1 MWKTK
6 IDILKKLG
14 IVVGLACC
22 CMGLH
27 AQTTNGV
34 AGLLHMPNADME
46 RQGTVVLGGNYLEE
60 HNNNLALHSE
70 IGGYNTFNYY
80 LDVTVLPWLEISYVC
95 TLFHFYVDGVKTSYY
110 NNQDRHFVARVRPI
124 KEGQF
129 WKYMPAVVLG
139 VSDPTT
145 GSGGDYLSG
154 GLAATGSTGN
164 GYFNVW
170 YAALTKHFDLPCGVL
185 GAHVVYMY
193 NRRHDYPVNG
203 PAVGADFRPS
213 FAKSLDVIAEYDA
226 KTVNVGAKYSLW
238 YDHLNLMVEMQ
249 KGRYFSGGV
258 SYKVNL
264 AGGNKW

>member
-1 MWKTK
+1 VFFCLTAK
-6 IDILKKLG
+6 
-14 IVVGLACC
+14 
-22 CMGLH
+22 
-27 AQTTNGV
+27 AQTTGGT
-34 AGLLHMPNADME
+34 AGLLHMPSADME

-60 HNNNLALHSE
+60 HNNNLALHSA

-80 LDVTVLPWLEISYVC
+80 LDFTVFPWLEVAYVC
-95 TLFHFYVDGVKTSYY
+95 TLFHFPVEGWKVSYY
-110 NNQDRHFVARVRPI
+110 NNQDRHFSARVRPI

-139 VSDPTT
+139 VNDPTT
-145 GSGGDYLSG
+145 GTGGDYFSG
-154 GLAATGSTGN
+154 FDKVTSNSGN

-170 YAALTKHFDLPCGVL
+170 YFAMTKHFTLGCGEL
-185 GAHVVYMY
+185 GTHLAYMY
-193 NRRHDYPVNG
+193 NRRTDYHVNG
-203 PAVGADFRPS
+203 PAVGADFRPR
-213 FAKSLDVIAEYDA
+213 FAKNLDVIAEYDA

-238 YDHLNLMVEMQ
+238 YDHFNFMVEMQ